1 MEGKKYSKTF
11 LKVLERHNMQNQS
24 IFELYTD
31 DYKSKYSSNFK
42 DILKSIKKFCKK
54 LYTKFLSKISNRKK
68 ISNEH
73 FNFCGAKI
81 SLDKIIK
88 SVNFEANS
96 KSPGNNG
103 LAAEFYK
110 HFSNELAH
118 ALLDIYAS

>member
-1 MEGKKYSKTF
+1 
-11 LKVLERHNMQNQS
+11 MQNQS

-31 DYKSKYSSNFK
+31 DYKSIYSSNFK

-68 ISNEH
+68 ISNEN

-103 LAAEFYK
+103 LAGEFYK

>member
-11 LKVLERHNMQNQS
+11 FKVLERHNMQNQS
-24 IFELYTD
+24 IFGLRTD
-31 DYKSKYSSNFK
+31 DYKSKCSSNFK
-42 DILKSIKKFCKK
+42 HILKSIKKFCKK
-54 LYTKFLSKISNRKK
+54 LHTKFLSNRKK

-73 FNFCGAKI
+73 FDFCEAKI

-118 ALLDIYAS
+118 ALLGIYAS

>member
-1 MEGKKYSKTF
+1 
-11 LKVLERHNMQNQS
+11 MQNQS
-24 IFELYTD
+24 TFELHTD
-31 DYKSKYSSNFK
+31 DYKSKHYSNFK
-42 DILKSIKKFCKK
+42 HILKSIKNLCKK

-68 ISNEH
+68 IANEH
-73 FNFCGAKI
+73 FDFCEAKI
-81 SLDKIIK
+81 SLDNIIK

-118 ALLDIYAS
+118 ALLGIYAS